1 MGDVEGSGD
10 DEEGGVLES
19 LVDIIRSVLGVLQ
32 SDEDIS
38 DSEGS
43 GDEEGS
49 GGTVSFGVEI
59 EPGSFLDMVFN
70 IIPGRVAGDED
81 EEYEYVYDDDNESVA
96 VILENDSGDGGS
108 SIGAVSVSLH
118 PIDLAEL
125 FVQVQNTIMENTVGM
140 NCTCGEAMMSEER
153 ITDATLRIIEENSK
167 RKRDGGEVS
176 GKRLKSGRKN
186 KRHRGSSRKRF
197 TKEVSV

>member
-1 MGDVEGSGD
+1 MLGVRQTDEDYSDDEGSGD
-10 DEEGGVLES
+10 G
-19 LVDIIRSVLGVLQ
+19 
-32 SDEDIS
+32 
-38 DSEGS
+38 
-43 GDEEGS
+43 EGS
-49 GGTVSFGVEI
+49 GGAVSFGVEI

-70 IIPGRVAGDED
+70 IIPGRVSGDED

-96 VILENDSGDGGS
+96 VILENDSDDGGS

-167 RKRDGGEVS
+167 RRRDGGEIS
-176 GKRLKSGRKN
+176 GKKFKNGRKN
-186 KRHRGSSRKRF
+186 KRHRERSQKRVP
-197 TKEVSV
+197 KEVSV